1 MCNEYYTLFKKKK
14 MKLRYYRKGDFVG
27 KNKIP
32 LEIISEN
39 EVFLTES
46 SDFAFVDTINGLC
59 KILTYEDYDKL

>member
-1 MCNEYYTLFKKKK
+1 